1 VLVLPEIGQLATRPI
16 PHMSNAS
23 GGAFSYNQYTTVCS
37 AGSPNPAE
45 PGGSGNRQECLG
57 AYTYLDR
64 RIQANIGEL
73 AIPFE
78 RSSRVLEEVWR

>member
-1 VLVLPEIGQLATRPI
+1 MHPGELSAIISILQSAPLDRQIQRSLADLAIARSVLVD
-16 PHMSNAS
+16 
-23 GGAFSYNQYTTVCS
+23 
-37 AGSPNPAE
+37 
-45 PGGSGNRQECLG
+45 LG